1 MSRGAE
7 AIQTSPVWDGRATL
21 SAATRLW
28 FAVTVAGQWAFL
40 YYLAG
45 FYGRAFA
52 TGQLQDWNRN
62 AMFHPGYVAGDAAW
76 DVSFGAHVLLATV
89 IASGGVLQMVPRI
102 RDRAPWF
109 HRWNGRAFML
119 TALTGAV
126 SGLWMSWVR
135 DVGVSGGNPLG
146 RVAVSIDGMLII
158 ACCAVAWLLVRR
170 GRFDLHRRWALRLF
184 MVANGVWFLRLGV
197 MGWYVLTG
205 GVGMTDNLD
214 GPVNLII
221 DFASYLLPLAIL
233 ELYLRAGRAGTFGGR
248 VATAVTML
256 LATVFMGIGI
266 FGLGMMQI
274 PLLRM

>member
-1 MSRGAE
+1 MSRAE
-7 AIQTSPVWDGRATL
+7 AIRTSAVWDGHATL

-45 FYGRAFA
+45 FYGRAWV
-52 TGQLQDWNRN
+52 TGHLQEWNRN
-62 AMFHPGYVAGDAAW
+62 PMFHPGYVAGDTAW
-76 DVSFGAHVLLATV
+76 DVYFGAHVLLATV
-89 IASGGVLQMVPRI
+89 IALGGVLQMVPQI

-135 DVGVSGGNPLG
+135 NVGVSGGNSLG
-146 RVAVSIDGMLII
+146 RVAVSLDGMLII
-158 ACCAVAWLLVRR
+158 GCCAVAWLLVRR
-170 GRFDLHRRWALRLF
+170 GRFELHRRWALRLF

-233 ELYLRAGRAGTFGGR
+233 ELYLRSKQTGTFGGR